1 MVGGGRILET
11 SAHFSNKSTL
21 EVKYSAPFT
30 PQQTP
35 SLSHFCFASSGL
47 HMEALE
53 EEERQEPVKPLVP
66 EYGAVLDL
74 LKNLPDAVPVSAQ
87 VSTSTRHKEQK
98 SVTQEKSPRPAH
110 SVSRKSS
117 TTSLGREV
125 EEDIFEEDQ
134 RFSTRSRGRKNSLEY
149 STVC

>member
-1 MVGGGRILET
+1 
-11 SAHFSNKSTL
+11 
-21 EVKYSAPFT
+21 
-30 PQQTP
+30 
-35 SLSHFCFASSGL
+35 
-47 HMEALE
+47 MEALE

-87 VSTSTRHKEQK
+87 VSMSTRHKEQK